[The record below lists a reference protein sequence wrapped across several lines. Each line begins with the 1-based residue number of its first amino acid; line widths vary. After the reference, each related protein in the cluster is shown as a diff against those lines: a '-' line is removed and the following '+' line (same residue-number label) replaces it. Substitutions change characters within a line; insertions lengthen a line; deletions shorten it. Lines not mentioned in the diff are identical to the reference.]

1 MKRNSVLIA
10 LSFLFV
16 STQLF
21 AQEDPSPEKILL
33 KVVNKLRSVKLL
45 GYKYGFEFKVPSQ
58 DRLITEQ
65 ADAFLE
71 LQPTEGTSKFRF
83 QFSGAGRFLAY
94 NGTEQFTL
102 DKKGKKVYVESNPS
116 FKSFGNIYLQNS
128 PLSLKYALPKILA
141 DQTVKKTMSKVRSG
155 DRERYVFE
163 FSLRKRI
170 INSEGE
176 VIEIRPDHTNL
187 LRLTV
192 DKSSLLPVEVVQS
205 NDSNDEV
212 LKATFSDVTE
222 KPALPD
228 APSWFYSS
236 YLNEYTLQ
244 RKDKLTLI
252 ETGKAVPKF
261 SLLGFEPAEMISSD
275 EYKGKL
281 VLLEFWIAHCGFCI
295 AAVPKLN
302 TISRTFSN
310 MGLEVVSV
318 NMYDPVGTIDTFK
331 KKNKPEFTI
340 LTGGES
346 IANTY
351 GVESY
356 PAIVLIGKD
365 GKVVYS
371 SSGLQEKE
379 LEDAIVANL
388 KE

>member
-1 MKRNSVLIA
+1 M
-10 LSFLFV
+10 
-16 STQLF
+16 
-21 AQEDPSPEKILL
+21 
-33 KVVNKLRSVKLL
+33 
-45 GYKYGFEFKVPSQ
+45 
-58 DRLITEQ
+58 
-65 ADAFLE
+65 
-71 LQPTEGTSKFRF
+71 
-83 QFSGAGRFLAY
+83 
-94 NGTEQFTL
+94 
-102 DKKGKKVYVESNPS
+102 
-116 FKSFGNIYLQNS
+116 
-128 PLSLKYALPKILA
+128 
-141 DQTVKKTMSKVRSG
+141 
-155 DRERYVFE
+155 FE

-187 LRLTV
+187 LRFTV
-192 DKSSLLPVEVVQS
+192 DRSTLLPVEVVQS

-252 ETGKAVPKF
+252 ETEKAAPES
-261 SLLGFEPAEMISSD
+261 SLLGFESAEMISSD
-275 EYKGKL
+275 KYKGKL

-302 TISRTFSN
+302 AISRMFSN

-318 NMYDPVGTIDTFK
+318 NMYDPAGTIDTFK

-371 SSGLQEKE
+371 SSGLHDKE